1 MEASARSAPTKNKAF
16 WKNHV
21 ELQKS
26 NDLSRADYCRQNN
39 LNYHSFGYWLKKWP
53 PYERQESSRLIAI
66 KIKPDSEVQTQAT
79 LCTLTLNNGRCL
91 KIHDL
96 QSLALILEKLR

>member
-1 MEASARSAPTKNKAF
+1 MEVSATLAPIKNKAF

-21 ELQKS
+21 ELQKIS
-26 NDLSRADYCRQNN
+26 DLSRADYCRQNN
-39 LNYHSFGYWLKKWP
+39 LSYHNFAYWLKKWP

-66 KIKPDSEVQTQAT
+66 KIKSDPEIQTQET